1 MAIRKISKIIGR
13 IDCPNCFSLIEWDSK
28 EDVYVSNGTEYVICP
43 ECGQHII
50 LNKDTDYWIA
60 VEDSDDDDEGEGGD
74 TPGTRKAVVG
84 TAIVGQDKVSEENG
98 GE

>member
-1 MAIRKISKIIGR
+1 MAAIKIANLKGQ
-13 IDCPNCFSLIEWDSK
+13 IDCPYCFSLLQWDSAT
-28 EDVYVSNGTEYVICP
+28 DVHCFNGTEYVICP
-43 ECGQHII
+43 QCEQHII